1 MLEEK
6 SRSPAA
12 VQVTSEVKQLR
23 IELEKERD
31 KLAIIQ
37 SKLQGTFLLS
47 EGPEMILNNLL
58 FEMSYFLFPSS
69 EEQKLNESFHA
80 ELKSLKLDR
89 DKVSFEIVLLFS

>member
-6 SRSPAA
+6 IRYPAA
-12 VQVTSEVKQLR
+12 VQVTPEIKQLR
-23 IELEKERD
+23 IELEKERE

-58 FEMSYFLFPSS
+58 F
-69 EEQKLNESFHA
+69 
-80 ELKSLKLDR
+80 
-89 DKVSFEIVLLFS
+89 